1 MAAKHD
7 IQLSAIT
14 TICLSLESI
23 LKKCFGP
30 NGLSVML
37 TTATGTL
44 MITGSG
50 AAILRL
56 LHLSHPIGR
65 MVTDSVVTHCQHTGD
80 NCKTFVF
87 LLCGMLRKLRDLPA
101 NQQQCQSERQTA
113 ARALAHLKHAVLPG
127 LVCQSMSGQSTTV
140 CCTQE
145 NLHRVKTTC
154 NDTFASTLRGRF
166 NKATASHLAKVLVEM
181 TFADVNI
188 DDVPLAIDE
197 CIKYFPQVHVE
208 IAGNAILS
216 THVLDG
222 IIIQRDFKVHVPLV
236 MENGVRFMLVAFD
249 VTDSQSSGCDDIA
262 ATIHVTSTDQLRDTF
277 AWKMSH
283 VQGFVQL
290 ITSRGVNLLVCSSV
304 VSDVLAFHCRRA
316 GISII
321 QAVDEDDMKRLEF
334 VFNIHAVYCWSELL
348 STTRVIGHAESC
360 KPVQLG
366 VHCWVLLR
374 PDPATTRPCSRS
386 LSQQLIVCAPTAGL
400 CDQVSSALL
409 GCLKC
414 SRMLFDTSVLCDASG
429 LNPWPMPCTQ
439 TSDDSQTCLDTSTV
453 LCHSHCVFI
462 PGGGTFERAL
472 YKALQSYRQ
481 RCNDTSLMRG
491 AELLQHGLQSVLIH
505 LAQNS
510 FASSDVRPLVG
521 VAMATSGERLDGV
534 IEPLASKMVLLHDLM
549 TLLQQLLRVDML
561 VPVRRLRPTDDAQ
574 SNSDDPS

>member
-50 AAILRL
+50 AAILRS

-87 LLCGMLRKLRDLPA
+87 LLCGMLRKLRDLTA
-101 NQQQCQSERQTA
+101 NGQPCQCERQTVA
-113 ARALAHLKHAVLPG
+113 CALAHLKHAVLHS
-127 LVCQSMSGQSTTV
+127 LVSQSISEQSTTV

-154 NDTFASTLRGRF
+154 NDMFASTLRGRF

-181 TFADVNI
+181 TFADVDV
-188 DDVPLAIDE
+188 DDIPLAIDE

-222 IIIQRDFKVHVPLV
+222 IIIQRDIKVYIPLV

-249 VTDSQSSGCDDIA
+249 VTDTQASGCDDIA

-290 ITSRGVNLLVCSSV
+290 ITSRGVNLLVCSNV

-321 QAVDEDDMKRLEF
+321 QAVDEDDVKRLEF

-348 STTRVIGHAESC
+348 STRVIGHARSC
-360 KPVQLG
+360 KSVQLG
-366 VHCWVLLR
+366 VHRWAVLR

-429 LNPWPMPCTQ
+429 SNPWPMPCTQ
-439 TSDDSQTCLDTSTV
+439 TSEESQTGLDASTGI
-453 LCHSHCVFI
+453 CHSHCVFI
-462 PGGGTFERAL
+462 PGGGTFERTL
-472 YKALQSYRQ
+472 YKALQSYKQ
-481 RCNDTSLMRG
+481 RCNDTSLTRG
-491 AELLQHGLQSVLIH
+491 AELLQHGLRSVLTH

-510 FASSDVRPLVG
+510 FASSDMRPLVV
-521 VAMATSGERLDGV
+521 VAMATSGKQLDGV
-534 IEPLASKMVLLHDLM
+534 IEPLASKMVLLYDLVS
-549 TLLQQLLRVDML
+549 LLQQLLRVDML
-561 VPVRRLRPTDDAQ
+561 VPVRRLCPTNDAQ
-574 SNSDDPS
+574 SQLR

>member
-50 AAILRL
+50 AAILRS

-65 MVTDSVVTHCQHTGD
+65 MVTDSVVTHCQQTGD

-101 NQQQCQSERQTA
+101 NRQQCQCERQTA
-113 ARALAHLKHAVLPG
+113 ACALAHLKHAVLPG
-127 LVCQSMSGQSTTV
+127 LVCQSIAEQSTTV

-166 NKATASHLAKVLVEM
+166 NKATASHLAKVMVEM
-181 TFADVNI
+181 TFADVDV
-188 DDVPLAIDE
+188 DDIPLAIDE
-197 CIKYFPQVHVE
+197 CIKHFPQVHVE

-216 THVLDG
+216 TNVLDG
-222 IIIQRDFKVHVPLV
+222 ILIQRDIKVHVPLL

-249 VTDSQSSGCDDIA
+249 VTDTQSSGCDDTTASIR
-262 ATIHVTSTDQLRDTF
+262 VTSTDQLRDTF

-283 VQGFVQL
+283 LQGFVQL
-290 ITSRGVNLLVCSSV
+290 ISSRGVNLLVCSSV

-316 GISII
+316 EISII

-334 VFNIHAVYCWSELL
+334 VFDVHAVYCWSELI
-348 STTRVIGHAESC
+348 STRVVGLADSC
-360 KPVQLG
+360 ISVQLG
-366 VHCWVLLR
+366 VHRWALLR
-374 PDPATTRPCSRS
+374 PAPATRHCSRS
-386 LSQQLIVCAPTAGL
+386 LSWQLVVCAPTAGL
-400 CDQVSSALL
+400 GDQVSSALL

-414 SRMLFDTSVLCDASG
+414 ARMLFDTSVLCDASG
-429 LNPWPMPCTQ
+429 LNPWPVPCTQ
-439 TSDDSQTCLDTSTV
+439 TSDESQSGLDTSTG

-462 PGGGTFERAL
+462 PGGGTFERTL
-472 YKALQSYRQ
+472 YKALQSYKQ
-481 RCNDTSLMRG
+481 QCKDINLTRG
-491 AELLQHGLQSVLIH
+491 ADILQHGLQSVLSH
-505 LAQNS
+505 LARNS
-510 FASSDVRPLVG
+510 FASSDVRPLAAA
-521 VAMATSGERLDGV
+521 AMATSGKQMDGV
-534 IEPLASKMVLLHDLM
+534 IEPLASKMVLLHDLV

-561 VPVRRLRPTDDAQ
+561 VPVRRLHLTDDDHP
-574 SNSDDPS
+574 SNS